1 MTFQPRT
8 HHTSYAAPCVKVN
21 AERRGNTAE
30 IVLFPMQRG
39 LPPAAL
45 EFADAARD
53 MINAVFGAQSR
64 HQTCMNAARALGV
77 SDDTVSSI
85 PAHNLLPVARI
96 GGGVVSPGPA
106 VNSFA
111 RSGASVPGAFRNSA
125 RLPDRLARGRTKSTG
140 QALCLDPPPRPPART
155 ALTE

>member
-8 HHTSYAAPCVKVN
+8 HHTSYAPQPLTKVN
-21 AERRGNTAE
+21 AELSRVSAE
-30 IVLFPMQRG
+30 ILLFPMQRG

-77 SDDTVSSI
+77 SDDTVSRI
-85 PAHNLLPVARI
+85 LGRETRKIEAELLFRCLGMYQARFGKPFAF
-96 GGGVVSPGPA
+96 GGGVGVAIVTTG
-106 VNSFA
+106 
-111 RSGASVPGAFRNSA
+111 GA
-125 RLPDRLARGRTKSTG
+125 
-140 QALCLDPPPRPPART
+140 Q
-155 ALTE
+155 